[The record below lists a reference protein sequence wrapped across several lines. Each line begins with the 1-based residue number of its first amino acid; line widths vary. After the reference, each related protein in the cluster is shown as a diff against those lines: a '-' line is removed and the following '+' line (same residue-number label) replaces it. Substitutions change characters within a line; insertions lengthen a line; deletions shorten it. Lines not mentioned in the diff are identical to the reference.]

1 MTNTFYASSLRD
13 KLDSELVG
21 YIVSSGCKPGDKLP
35 SLEQLSTKLGL
46 SIGKLREQLEV
57 ARALGFVQVKPNT
70 GIRVAEYSFLPAIR
84 YSLLYALAQDPSQF
98 AAFGELR
105 NHIEAAFWYEAVA
118 CLTPDDHAE
127 LRALIASAWTK
138 LNNHPVQIP
147 HAEHRSLHL
156 TIFKHLD
163 NAYVKG
169 VLEAYWEAY
178 EAVGL
183 SLFSDYQYLR
193 EVWTYHEGIV
203 TAIAAG
209 NFAEGHRLL
218 LAHTSLLRHRELRTG
233 VAASTPAA
241 VSAGVP

>member
-1 MTNTFYASSLRD
+1 MSTSLYPSPLLD
-13 KLDSELVG
+13 KLNSELVR
-21 YIVSSGCKPGDKLP
+21 YIVATGRKPGERLP
-35 SLEQLSTKLGL
+35 SLEKLSAELKL

-57 ARALGFVQVKPNT
+57 ARALGLVEVRPKT
-70 GIRVAEYSFLPAIR
+70 GISVADYNFLPAIR
-84 YSLLYALAQDPSQF
+84 YSLLYAMAQDPDQF

-105 NHIEAAFWYEAVA
+105 NHVEAAFWFEAVA
-118 CLTPDDHAE
+118 CLTPADHAE
-127 LRALIASAWTK
+127 LRALIASAWAK
-138 LNNHPVQIP
+138 LNHHPVQIP

-156 TIFKHLD
+156 TFFKHLN

-183 SLFSDYQYLR
+183 SLFSDYEYLR

-203 TAIAAG
+203 TALAAG
-209 NFAEGHRLL
+209 DAAEAHRLL
-218 LAHTSLLRHRELRTG
+218 LAHTSLLRHRELRSG
-233 VAASTPAA
+233 GAALTPAA

>member
-1 MTNTFYASSLRD
+1 MTNTFYPSPLLD
-13 KLDSELVG
+13 KLDSELMR
-21 YIVSSGCKPGDKLP
+21 YIVASGRKPGERLP
-35 SLEQLSTKLGL
+35 SLEKLSAELKL

-57 ARALGFVQVKPNT
+57 ARALGFVEVRPNT
-70 GIRVAEYSFLPAIR
+70 GIRVAEYNFLPAIR
-84 YSLLYALAQDPSQF
+84 YSLFYALAQDPTQF
-98 AAFGELR
+98 AAFGDLR
-105 NHIEAAFWYEAVA
+105 NHVEAAFWYEAVA
-118 CLTPDDHAE
+118 RLTPADHAE
-127 LRALIASAWTK
+127 LRALIASAWAK

-183 SLFSDYQYLR
+183 SLFTDYQYLR

-203 TAIAAG
+203 TALAAG
-209 NFAEGHRLL
+209 DAAEGHRLL
-218 LAHTSLLRHRELRTG
+218 LLHTTLLRHRELRTG
-233 VAASTPAA
+233 AVTLAPAA
-241 VSAGVP
+241 VSAGMP